1 MKYRSWFTQG
11 LPILRSLL
19 LLTIAAGLLFLA
31 FRGVKISSIVR
42 AVGQANLWWVLG
54 SAAFSV
60 AALISRGYRWKLLIE
75 PLGYSP
81 SLKKTTYSL
90 MVGYLANLG
99 LPRLGELTRCG
110 SLSKAESIPFS
121 PLLGTVIA
129 ERLVDL
135 ISLFTCLLLLLII
148 ERNRFGTEFRS
159 TILNPIIEP
168 IARHKWL
175 ALLLVI
181 GVAGVFVVYRH
192 FQSRQK
198 GAGSF
203 WSKLVIDL
211 VTGLR
216 SITNLRRPWLFV
228 FHSVLIWVLYFLGVY
243 FCFLALPY
251 TAGLGYRAALFA
263 LVAGGFGMSA
273 PVQGG
278 IGAYHLLV
286 SKGLMLYG
294 LSQQDGLAFAT
305 LVHSLQL
312 LLVLIFG
319 TASLILLSLEW
330 RMSRRKK
337 LKLECVSIEGEK
349 AEPGETAI
357 SDVLE

>member
-1 MKYRSWFTQG
+1 
-11 LPILRSLL
+11 L

-31 FRGVKISSIVR
+31 FRGVELSSIIR
-42 AVGQANLWWVLG
+42 AVVQANLWWVLG

-60 AALISRGYRWKLLIE
+60 VALIARGYRWKLLIE

-81 SLKKTTYSL
+81 SLKNTTYSL
-90 MVGYLANLG
+90 LVGYLANLG

-129 ERLVDL
+129 ERVVDL
-135 ISLFTCLLLLLII
+135 VSLFTCLLLLVLV
-148 ERNRFGTEFRS
+148 ERKRFGTEFRS
-159 TILNPIIEP
+159 TIMNPIIEP
-168 IARHKWL
+168 IARYKWL
-175 ALLLVI
+175 VLLLVM
-181 GVAGVFVVYRH
+181 GAASFLVVYRH
-192 FQSRQK
+192 FRSGQT

-228 FHSVLIWVLYFLGVY
+228 FHSVLIWVLYFLGLY

-294 LSQQDGLAFAT
+294 VSQQDGLAFAT

-312 LLVLIFG
+312 LLIIVFG
-319 TASLILLSLEW
+319 TASLLVLIFEQ
-330 RMSRRKK
+330 RISRP
-337 LKLECVSIEGEK
+337 E
-349 AEPGETAI
+349 
-357 SDVLE
+357 

>member
-1 MKYRSWFTQG
+1 MKDKPLSLSG
-11 LPILRSLL
+11 HSLGILKFFLL
-19 LLTIAAGLLFLA
+19 LAIAGGLLFLA
-31 FRGVKISSIVR
+31 FRGVRIAAILRDV
-42 AVGQANLWWVLG
+42 AQANLFWVLG
-54 SAAFSV
+54 SALFSV
-60 AALISRGYRWKLLIE
+60 AAFVSRAYRWNLLIE

-81 SLKKTTYSL
+81 SLKNTTSSL

-135 ISLFTCLLLLLII
+135 ISLFTCLLLLLSI

-175 ALLLVI
+175 ALLLII

-192 FQSRQK
+192 FQSGQK
-198 GAGSF
+198 GTGSF

-228 FHSVLIWVLYFLGVY
+228 FHSVFIWVLYFLGLY

-294 LSQQDGLAFAT
+294 VSQEDGLAFAT

-319 TASLILLSLEW
+319 TASLILLFLE
-330 RMSRRKK
+330 RRRSVT
-337 LKLECVSIEGEK
+337 EN
-349 AEPGETAI
+349 
-357 SDVLE
+357 

>member
-1 MKYRSWFTQG
+1 MKDRPWSLSG
-11 LPILRSLL
+11 HSSRILKVFLL
-19 LLTIAAGLLFLA
+19 LAIAGGLLFIA
-31 FRGVKISSIVR
+31 FRGVRIATVVR
-42 AVGQANLWWVLG
+42 DVGQANLFWVSG
-54 SAAFSV
+54 SALFSV
-60 AALISRGYRWKLLIE
+60 AAFVSRAYRWNLLIE

-81 SLKKTTYSL
+81 SLKNTTSSL
-90 MVGYLANLG
+90 MVGYLANLA

-110 SLSKAESIPFS
+110 SLSKAESIPFIT
-121 PLLGTVIA
+121 LLGTVIA

-148 ERNRFGTEFRS
+148 EGNRFGTEFRS

-175 ALLLVI
+175 VLLLVI

-192 FQSRQK
+192 FQSRRK

-203 WSKLVIDL
+203 WSKLLTDL

-228 FHSVLIWVLYFLGVY
+228 FHSVLIWLLYFMGLY
-243 FCFLALPY
+243 FCFFALPS
-251 TAGLGYRAALFA
+251 TSGLGYRAALFT

-286 SKGLMLYG
+286 SRGLILYG

-305 LVHSLQL
+305 LVHGLQL
-312 LLVLIFG
+312 LLVIVFG
-319 TASLILLSLEW
+319 TASLIFFFLEGT
-330 RMSRRKK
+330 MSRRKN
-337 LKLECVSIEGEK
+337 
-349 AEPGETAI
+349 
-357 SDVLE
+357 

>member
-1 MKYRSWFTQG
+1 MKYRSWFTQR

-60 AALISRGYRWKLLIE
+60 VALISRGYRWKLLIE

-81 SLKKTTYSL
+81 SLKKTTYSM

-148 ERNRFGTEFRS
+148 ERDRFGTEFRS

-168 IARHKWL
+168 THKWL
-175 ALLLVI
+175 VLLLVI
-181 GVAGVFVVYRH
+181 GVAGVFVVYRY

-228 FHSVLIWVLYFLGVY
+228 FHSVLIWVLYFLGLY

-294 LSQQDGLAFAT
+294 VSQQDGLAFAT

-312 LLVLIFG
+312 LLIIVFG
-319 TASLILLSLEW
+319 TASLLVLIFEQ
-330 RMSRRKK
+330 RISRP
-337 LKLECVSIEGEK
+337 E
-349 AEPGETAI
+349 
-357 SDVLE
+357 

>member
-19 LLTIAAGLLFLA
+19 LLAIAAGLLFLA
-31 FRGVKISSIVR
+31 FRGVKISSIVH

-54 SAAFSV
+54 SVAFSV
-60 AALISRGYRWKLLIE
+60 VALISRGYRWKLLIE

-81 SLKKTTYSL
+81 SLQKTTYSL
-90 MVGYLANLG
+90 MVGYLANLA

-121 PLLGTVIA
+121 PLLGTVIT

-135 ISLFTCLLLLLII
+135 VSLFSCLLLLLVI
-148 ERNRFGTEFRS
+148 ERNRFGIEFRA

-175 ALLLVI
+175 VLLLVI
-181 GVAGVFVVYRH
+181 GVAIALIVYRH
-192 FQSRQK
+192 FQSRQQA
-198 GAGSF
+198 AGSF
-203 WSKLVIDL
+203 WSKLLIDL

-216 SITNLRRPWLFV
+216 SITHLRRPWLFV
-228 FHSVLIWVLYFLGVY
+228 FHTVFIWVSYFLGVY

-251 TAGLGYRAALFA
+251 TASLGYRAAIFA

-294 LSQQDGLAFAT
+294 VSQQDGLAFAT

-312 LLVLIFG
+312 LLVLLFG
-319 TASLILLSLEW
+319 TASLILLFLER
-330 RMSRRKK
+330 RMSRKK
-337 LKLECVSIEGEK
+337 NWNQN
-349 AEPGETAI
+349 A
-357 SDVLE
+357 

>member
-1 MKYRSWFTQG
+1 MKDKTSSLFAHS
-11 LPILRSLL
+11 LRVLKFLL
-19 LLTIAAGLLFLA
+19 LLAIAGGLLFLA
-31 FRGVKISSIVR
+31 FRGVRIATILR
-42 AVGQANLWWVLG
+42 DVGQANLSWVSG
-54 SAAFSV
+54 SALFSV
-60 AALISRGYRWKLLIE
+60 AAFVARPYRWNLLIE

-81 SLKKTTYSL
+81 SLKNTTSSL

-129 ERLVDL
+129 ERIVDL

-148 ERNRFGTEFRS
+148 EGNRFGTEFRS
-159 TILNPIIEP
+159 TILNPMIEP

-175 ALLLVI
+175 VLLLVI

-203 WSKLVIDL
+203 WSKFLTDL
-211 VTGLR
+211 ATGLR

-228 FHSVLIWVLYFLGVY
+228 FHSVLIWVLYFLGLY

-263 LVAGGFGMSA
+263 LVVGGFGMSA

-286 SKGLMLYG
+286 SRGLILYG
-294 LSQQDGLAFAT
+294 LSLQDGLAFAT
-305 LVHSLQL
+305 LVHGLQL
-312 LLVLIFG
+312 LLVLVFG
-319 TASLILLSLEW
+319 TASLIFFFLEG
-330 RMSRRKK
+330 RMSRRKN
-337 LKLECVSIEGEK
+337 
-349 AEPGETAI
+349 
-357 SDVLE
+357 

>member
-1 MKYRSWFTQG
+1 MKDKPWSLSG
-11 LPILRSLL
+11 HSLSILKFLL
-19 LLTIAAGLLFLA
+19 LLAVAGALLFIA
-31 FRGVKISSIVR
+31 FRGVRIATVLQD
-42 AVGQANLWWVLG
+42 VGQANLFWVLG
-54 SAAFSV
+54 SALFSV
-60 AALISRGYRWKLLIE
+60 AAFVARAYRWNLLIE

-81 SLKKTTYSL
+81 SLKNTTSSL
-90 MVGYLANLG
+90 MAGYLANLA

-110 SLSKAESIPFS
+110 SLSKAESIPFT

-148 ERNRFGTEFRS
+148 EGNRFGTEFRS

-181 GVAGVFVVYRH
+181 GVAGVFVVYRY

-198 GAGSF
+198 AAGSF
-203 WSKLVIDL
+203 WAKLVIDL

-228 FHSVLIWVLYFLGVY
+228 FQSVLIWALYFLGLY

-251 TAGLGYRAALFA
+251 TAGLGYRAALFT

-286 SKGLMLYG
+286 SRGLMLYG
-294 LSQQDGLAFAT
+294 LSQQDGIGFAT
-305 LVHSLQL
+305 LLHSLQI
-312 LLVLIFG
+312 LLVIVFG
-319 TASLILLSLEW
+319 AASLVFLSVEV
-330 RMSRRKK
+330 RSK
-337 LKLECVSIEGEK
+337 LK
-349 AEPGETAI
+349 ETGR
-357 SDVLE
+357 